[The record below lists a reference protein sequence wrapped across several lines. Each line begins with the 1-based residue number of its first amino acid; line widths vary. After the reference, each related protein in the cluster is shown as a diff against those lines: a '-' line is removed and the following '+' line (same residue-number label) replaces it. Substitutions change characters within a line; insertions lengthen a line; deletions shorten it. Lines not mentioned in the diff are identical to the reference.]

1 MSATIALRPRCTV
14 SACPVRTNVQISTLH
29 GHGGLLKGVAGPG
42 VQPHAK
48 QDRSFRQCQPVLNA
62 RLLHCGPLCCTV
74 VTSETSQLLPSIS
87 KELPPSQASGQQSSA
102 GYGAP
107 MVGSS
112 ADLGA
117 TYMAQQG
124 ITNFAVF
131 SSAATAVS
139 LVLYTKNDLQA
150 GSPTYE
156 IELDRQQNRTGDIW
170 HIALPRLDASLLYG
184 YRLHGPCEHT
194 SDAVA
199 WAKGAENNASP
210 EEDGVV
216 ISPGQRFN
224 PAAVV
229 LDPYAKA
236 IMSRRHFG
244 ELGPD
249 VKLGEAAKAAGV
261 SRMWPQSAG
270 ILPVNN
276 TFDWQGDQPL
286 RLPKEDLVIY
296 EMHVRGFSRASS
308 TSRSPGTYAGVTEN
322 LEYLKS
328 LGINAIELLPVHEFN
343 ELEYY
348 APMADGQYRY
358 NFWGYSTVNFFS
370 PMARYSKAAS
380 DGGNGQAVI
389 NEFKTM
395 VREAHKA
402 GIEVILDV
410 VFNHTA
416 EGNENGPTI
425 SFRGLDNRVYY
436 MLAPQGQYYNF
447 SGCGNTLNCNHP
459 VVQSMIIA
467 ALRYWVSEL
476 HVDGF
481 RFDLGSIM
489 TRAHSLWQQG
499 APEAPP
505 PSSEDAESSL
515 TDGSTAEIKKPSW
528 PDVSKPDQP
537 GWMEN
542 GAGVATGTPLPRPS
556 LIEAIS
562 EDPLLS
568 SCKLIAEAW
577 DCGPLMQVGAFPHYG
592 GRWAEWN
599 GRFRDSVRT
608 FIKGTEGPWATAF
621 ANAMSGSPDVYSASQ
636 APEDDWWGNNGGAEW
651 RGGREPQHSINF
663 ITAHDGFP
671 LADLVSF
678 TEKHNEANG
687 EDNRDGESHNLT
699 WNCGEEGESHDRR
712 VLALRARQTRNLAAA
727 LLLAHGVPMFAM
739 GDEYGHSKGGNNN
752 TYCHDSPLN
761 WLDWKAATDKNN
773 GFARFFRNLVALR
786 RRRKEFR
793 AATYSQGGI
802 QWHGVHVGQPD
813 FSEHSRLVAWSLGSP
828 DGGMYMA
835 FNSSHRPVVVDLP
848 DWAGRRWQLVA
859 DSGKK
864 APYDFLVEDAALS
877 PSDAAAARRDASV
890 WIEAGSYPL
899 LPYSCVILESFTEE
913 QLEQQAASSPRATSK
928 LF

>member
-1 MSATIALRPRCTV
+1 MP
-14 SACPVRTNVQISTLH
+14 
-29 GHGGLLKGVAGPG
+29 
-42 VQPHAK
+42 
-48 QDRSFRQCQPVLNA
+48 
-62 RLLHCGPLCCTV
+62 
-74 VTSETSQLLPSIS
+74 
-87 KELPPSQASGQQSSA
+87 
-102 GYGAP
+102 
-107 MVGSS
+107 
-112 ADLGA
+112 
-117 TYMAQQG
+117 QQG
-124 ITNFAVF
+124 ATNFAVF
-131 SSAATAVS
+131 SSAAIAVT
-139 LVLYTKNDLQA
+139 LVLFTESDLQA
-150 GSPTYE
+150 GFPTYQ
-156 IELDRQQNRTGDIW
+156 IELDRHQNRTGEVW
-170 HIALPRLDASLLYG
+170 HIALPNLDASLLYG
-184 YRLHGPCEHT
+184 YRLHGPCEQTVT
-194 SDAVA
+194 SDAENEVDGNGV
-199 WAKGAENNASP
+199 GAP
-210 EEDGVV
+210 LRDDPVV
-216 ISPGQRFN
+216 VSPGHRFN

-229 LDPYAKA
+229 VDPYAKVV
-236 IMSRRHFG
+236 MGRRRFG

-249 VKLGEAAKAAGV
+249 INLGTAAQAAGI
-261 SRMWPQSAG
+261 SRTWPQSAG
-270 ILPVNN
+270 ALPVEDS
-276 TFDWQGDQPL
+276 FDWQGDQPL
-286 RLPKEDLVIY
+286 RLPKEDLIIY
-296 EMHVRGFSRASS
+296 EMHVRGFSHASP
-308 TSRSPGTYAGVTEN
+308 TSKAPGTYAGVTEN
-322 LEYLKS
+322 LPYLKS
-328 LGINAIELLPVHEFN
+328 LGINAIELMPVHEFN

-348 APMADGQYRY
+348 TPMADGQFRY

-370 PMARYSKAAS
+370 PMARYSKAAAE
-380 DGGNGQAVI
+380 GGSGQAVI
-389 NEFKTM
+389 REFKTM

-416 EGNENGPTI
+416 EGNENGPTL

-459 VVQSMIIA
+459 VVQSMIVA
-467 ALRYWVSEL
+467 ALRYWVTEL

-489 TRAHSLWQQG
+489 TRAHSLWEQPPLDPSDLN
-499 APEAPP
+499 PEETP
-505 PSSEDAESSL
+505 
-515 TDGSTAEIKKPSW
+515 DGSSSGSGRASW
-528 PDVSKPDQP
+528 PDVSQPDQP

-542 GAGVATGTPLPRPS
+542 GAGVATGTPLPRPP

-592 GRWAEWN
+592 ARWAEWN

-608 FIKGTEGPWATAF
+608 FIKGTEGPWAIAF
-621 ANAMSGSPDVYSASQ
+621 ANAMSGSPDIYSAKQ

-687 EDNRDGESHNLT
+687 EDNRDGEQHNLT
-699 WNCGEEGESHDRR
+699 WNCGEEGDSSDRK
-712 VLALRARQTRNLAAA
+712 VVSLRARQTRNLAAA

-761 WLDWKAATDKNN
+761 WLDWSAATDKSN
-773 GFARFFRNLVALR
+773 GFARFFRNLIALR

-793 AATYSQGGI
+793 AAMYSQGGI

-828 DGGMYMA
+828 DGGMYIA
-835 FNSSHRPVVVDLP
+835 FNSSHRPSVVDLP
-848 DWAGRRWQLVA
+848 EWHGRRWQLVA

-864 APYDFLVEDAALS
+864 APYDFLVEDEVLS
-877 PSDAAAARRDASV
+877 ADAAAAARRDAAV
-890 WIEAGSYPL
+890 WTEAGAYPL
-899 LPYSCVILESFTEE
+899 LPYSCVILESFTDE
-913 QLEQQAASSPRATSK
+913 QLEQQEAAYPGLRGMSR
-928 LF
+928 